1 FGDDAGQCFAV
12 GECEIPHREGV
23 LDALTAEIGD
33 VILGRAPGR
42 VSNED
47 ITVFDSTGIA
57 LQDLASGAVILERA
71 RELDVGLVTEL

>member
-1 FGDDAGQCFAV
+1 MLG
-12 GECEIPHREGV
+12 
-23 LDALTAEIGD
+23 ALTATIGD
-33 VILGRAPGR
+33 VILGREQGR

-57 LQDLASGAVILERA
+57 LQDLASGAVIIERA